1 MYSQHEM
8 RPLGVSTLTI
18 ENPKTKVTYVSNF
31 VVVNKTHTSI
41 LGARSA
47 QAMAL
52 AQVEYEFEYE
62 YEFIS
67 EGASTPSSGCTDMKQ
82 IVDAYQEVFKGE

>member
-1 MYSQHEM
+1 MYSQHKM

-18 ENPKTKVTYVSNF
+18 ENPKTTVTYVSNF
-31 VVVNKTHTSI
+31 VVVNKAQTSI
-41 LGARSA
+41 LGARNT

-52 AQVEYEFEYE
+52 AKVEYDHIQ
-62 YEFIS
+62 FIS
-67 EGASTPSSGCTDMKQ
+67 EGASTSSSGCTDMKQ